1 MKKSWISAFVAI
13 VTVAA
18 NGCAGGADGATMEVP
33 VGITLSPLGENVIAS
48 SSVNVPLAASAGTG
62 VLATG
67 DVVDGTRLAS
77 APTQVCAVADA
88 SSSTMATARSLGSCV
103 RGALVADDVG
113 QYFVFSPEHD
123 VDYAMRLV
131 GDGDATFDLGVSTV
145 GPGGARRCAVFTA
158 GITSTRF
165 SSNEG
170 VGDLCVVVR
179 SDSGSAQAFRL
190 GLTH

>member
-1 MKKSWISAFVAI
+1 MEKSWISAFAVV
-13 VTVAA
+13 VTIAA
-18 NGCAGGADGATMEVP
+18 NGCAGGTESATMEVP
-33 VGITLSPLGENVIAS
+33 GGTTPSPLGENVITS
-48 SSVNVPLAASAGTG
+48 TVDLPLPGAASTG

-67 DVVDGTRLAS
+67 DVIDGARLALEPVRS
-77 APTQVCAVADA
+77 CAVASA
-88 SSSTMATARSLGSCV
+88 SSNTMATAEFLGSCM
-103 RGALVADDVG
+103 RGALVDADAG
-113 QYFVFSPEHD
+113 QYFVFNPERD
-123 VDYAMRLV
+123 VDYSVSLV

-190 GLTH
+190 ALAH